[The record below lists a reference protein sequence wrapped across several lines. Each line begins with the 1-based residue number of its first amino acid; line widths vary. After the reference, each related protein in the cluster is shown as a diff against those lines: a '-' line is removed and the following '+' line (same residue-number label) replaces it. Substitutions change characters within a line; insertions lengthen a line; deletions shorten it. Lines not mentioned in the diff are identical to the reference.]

1 MKSRE
6 TILNELKQI
15 SPLLAGIDPVNP
27 YSVPYLYFEELEGK
41 VKKAISAQD
50 DFQGAFNT
58 KDNFSGGF
66 SSDDA
71 LPEILNDLKA
81 GNSMTVPAGYFDS
94 FASNLLQKIK
104 EDEAGRKSETLNTKS
119 VFDFKPASQ
128 EPKPVFEL
136 KSVPQNPEPVFDEKP
151 GSGVFETESAKIIK
165 MAPRRKVYFQWA
177 AAAVTIGII
186 ALAVFLYTG
195 NKQPADNIA
204 ATTEIDDFSMETLE
218 SFVDGQTI
226 NLVPAMASTSSELK
240 AEDMR
245 AVIGDISEEAL
256 QLYLNTHNSNLETQV
271 N

>member
-6 TILNELKQI
+6 TILDELKQI

-41 VKKAISAQD
+41 VKKAISESEE
-50 DFQGAFNT
+50 
-58 KDNFSGGF
+58 FSGFKSQGD
-66 SSDDA
+66 SLLNQTRYE
-71 LPEILNDLKA
+71 LPGILNDLKA

-94 FASNLLQKIK
+94 FASNVLQKIK
-104 EDEAGRKSETLNTKS
+104 EEEANAEKLSPEP
-119 VFDFKPASQ
+119 VF
-128 EPKPVFEL
+128 ELKPVPRNRDLNEL
-136 KSVPQNPEPVFDEKP
+136 KSVPQNPEPVFEETSKP
-151 GSGVFETESAKIIK
+151 SKSETGGRVIK

-186 ALAVFLYTG
+186 ALAVFLYNG
-195 NKQPADNIA
+195 NRQPANNIA
-204 ATTEIDDFSMETLE
+204 ATTEIDDFSIETLE
-218 SFVDGQTI
+218 SFVDGQTLDLI
-226 NLVPAMASTSSELK
+226 PAVAASSDLK

-245 AVIGDISEEAL
+245 EVIGDISEEAL

>member
-1 MKSRE
+1 MD
-6 TILNELKQI
+6 ELKQI

-41 VKKAISAQD
+41 VKKAISESE
-50 DFQGAFNT
+50 
-58 KDNFSGGF
+58 NFSGIKSQGDSLLNPTKDELPGF
-66 SSDDA
+66 
-71 LPEILNDLKA
+71 LNDLKDLKA

-94 FASNLLQKIK
+94 FASSVLQKIK
-104 EDEAGRKSETLNTKS
+104 EEEANAEKLNPEP
-119 VFDFKPASQ
+119 VF
-128 EPKPVFEL
+128 ELKPVPRNRDLNEL
-136 KSVPQNPEPVFDEKP
+136 KSVPQNPEVVSE
-151 GSGVFETESAKIIK
+151 ETSTRKSESETGGRVIK

-186 ALAVFLYTG
+186 ALAVFLYNG
-195 NKQPADNIA
+195 NRQPANSVA
-204 ATTEIDDFSMETLE
+204 ATTEIEDFSIETLE
-218 SFVDGQTI
+218 SFVEGQTLDLI
-226 NLVPAMASTSSELK
+226 PSVAAASSDLK

>member
-6 TILNELKQI
+6 TILDELKQI

-41 VKKAISAQD
+41 VKKAISESE
-50 DFQGAFNT
+50 
-58 KDNFSGGF
+58 NFSGNKSQGDSFLNPAKDELPGF
-66 SSDDA
+66 
-71 LPEILNDLKA
+71 LNDLKA

-94 FASNLLQKIK
+94 FASSVLQKIK
-104 EDEAGRKSETLNTKS
+104 EEEANAEKLNPEP
-119 VFDFKPASQ
+119 VF
-128 EPKPVFEL
+128 ELKPVPRNRDLNEL
-136 KSVPQNPEPVFDEKP
+136 KSVPQNPEVVSE
-151 GSGVFETESAKIIK
+151 ETSTRKSDSETVGKVIK

-186 ALAVFLYTG
+186 ALAVFLYNG
-195 NKQPADNIA
+195 NRQPANSVA
-204 ATTEIDDFSMETLE
+204 ATTEIEDFSIETLE
-218 SFVDGQTI
+218 SFVDGQTVDLI
-226 NLVPAMASTSSELK
+226 PTVAAASSDLK

-245 AVIGDISEEAL
+245 EVIGDISEEAL